1 MTFSIYTFFLRLAR
15 SALASAAARRAVG
28 SRAGSGTGAGAA
40 ATGSGAADASGADG
54 AMGAPSS
61 GGACERD
68 ALSADSVN
76 GIMLYFLPVV
86 QILHRQTVAVATRGG
101 LRSAPERC
109 VRQ

>member
-28 SRAGSGTGAGAA
+28 SRAGSGAGAGAA
-40 ATGSGAADASGADG
+40 ATGSGAADTSGADG

-61 GGACERD
+61 GGGCERD

-76 GIMLYFLPVV
+76 GIMPDFLLVV
-86 QILHRQTVAVATRGG
+86 QNLHRQTVVFAT
-101 LRSAPERC
+101 LEVPRSAPERC